1 MTEIDFLNNKRLQL
15 LNIAFK
21 MQNLYGHDHDI
32 TNEAY
37 NNIKSFEN
45 ECSHMFEVYFDS
57 DLASF
62 AYLKEEEVEQKENKK
77 LE

>member
-1 MTEIDFLNNKRLQL
+1 
-15 LNIAFK
+15 
-21 MQNLYGHDHDI
+21 
-32 TNEAY
+32 
-37 NNIKSFEN
+37 
-45 ECSHMFEVYFDS
+45 MFEVYFDS